1 MHFRTILLKALVNL
15 MFNDNYSY
23 STSSATFMMR
33 KKVIAMSLKHAEDL
47 RVCLAPAE
55 MAFSGLGTSS
65 GAVGIPGSWYS
76 RSF

>member
-1 MHFRTILLKALVNL
+1 
-15 MFNDNYSY
+15 
-23 STSSATFMMR
+23 MR